1 MASSIFNSR
10 QAALIHSISLIAICV
25 VLSSTLETASN
36 YLLKHHSETYDRV
49 SQQYADAVKVRP
61 GKPGAPLPILMVGNS
76 LLLDGIDLN
85 RLHELTSPRMQIHPV
100 FLEATGYYDWFYGL
114 ERLFREGSKPKVVVV
129 GVGVNPFVANTVR
142 QEYVPLMLFDLH
154 DSLRVA
160 SDLQMD
166 RTATSNLVLAHSSV
180 FWDTRSVIRTQI
192 LRRFIPGYRE
202 LIALLKPPPVASA
215 PEEFAATLNERVRRL
230 RELCEAHG
238 AGLILLVPP
247 TPSSAELVRQMTRIS
262 HDLGV
267 DTLVPLDPEMLSP
280 TYYQPDELH
289 LNSEGAALFTAALAD
304 ALPRTVA
311 RQHMFSSQLARES
324 EIPGGRSGQINRQRT
339 EEYRERS
346 ALP

>member
-1 MASSIFNSR
+1 MASFIFNSR
-10 QAALIHSISLIAICV
+10 QVALIHSMFLIAACV
-25 VLSSTLETASN
+25 VLSCTFETASN

-49 SQQYADAVKVRP
+49 SQQYADAVRVRP
-61 GKPGAPLPILMVGNS
+61 GKPDAPVPILMVGNS

-85 RLHELTSPRMQIHPV
+85 RLHELTSRRIEIHPI

-114 ERLFREGSKPKVVVV
+114 ERLFREGSKPKVVVL
-129 GVGVNPFVANTVR
+129 GVGVNPFVANSVR
-142 QEYVPLMLFDLH
+142 QEYVPLMLLDLH

-180 FWDTRSVIRTQI
+180 FWDTRTVIRTQI
-192 LRRFIPGYRE
+192 LRRLIPGYRE
-202 LIALLKPPPVASA
+202 LLAMLKPLPVVPV
-215 PEEFAATLNERVRRL
+215 PEEFRATLNQRVRRL
-230 RELCEAHG
+230 RELCESHG

-247 TPSSAELVRQMTRIS
+247 TPSSSEFVRQMTLIS

-267 DTLVPLDPEMLSP
+267 ETVVPLDPEMLSSK
-280 TYYQPDELH
+280 YYQPDELH

-304 ALPRTVA
+304 VLPRSVA
-311 RQHMFSSQLARES
+311 RQHIFSSPLATES
-324 EIPGGRSGQINRQRT
+324 EVPGGRSAQINRQRT
-339 EEYRERS
+339 EEYRERL